1 MKKPRRVRGCIYQRG
16 QTWWV
21 KFSQNG
27 VSHCESSES
36 SDRRVAQRLLDTRL
50 AAVTTGDY
58 AGRTRATVADL
69 WTDMERD
76 YRINGKRSLETVK
89 MRWDG
94 KDGKGG
100 HLKPFLG
107 HLRADQVSSETISRY
122 VDQRQSEGA
131 ANGTINREL
140 SALHRMFQL
149 GKQCTPP
156 KVRSIPV
163 MTKLRE
169 ADARTGFM
177 ESYQFE
183 KLIAYCPELWFRA
196 IVEVGRTFG
205 WRRREITCL
214 KVSQIDLAQRTIR
227 LEPGSTKNS
236 EGRMVTMTDAL
247 YVLISACVQ
256 GKSENDSV
264 FTRPNGSP
272 IKSFRGLWENACKSA
287 GCPGLLF
294 HDLRRTM
301 ARNMLRASV
310 PEKVIMQI
318 GGWKTRAVFDR
329 YSIIRQDDIALA
341 MQKFQRADAPEITFS
356 DNPVTIETPATGAP
370 VN

>member
-1 MKKPRRVRGCIYQRG
+1 MKKARRVRGCIYQRG

-36 SDRRVAQRLLDTRL
+36 SDKRVAKRLLDIRL
-50 AAVTTGDY
+50 AAVTTGEY
-58 AGRTRATVADL
+58 TGRTRATVSELAEDL
-69 WTDMERD
+69 FCD
-76 YRINGKRSLETVK
+76 YRINGKRSLEFVQ
-89 MRWDG
+89 MRWE
-94 KDGKGG
+94 G

-107 HLRADQVSSETISRY
+107 HLRADQVTSDTVRRY
-122 VDQRQSEGA
+122 VDHRQSENA

-140 SALHRMFQL
+140 SALRRMFTI
-149 GKQCTPP
+149 GKNSTPP
-156 KVRSIPV
+156 KLRNIPA

-169 ADARTGFM
+169 ADARTGFL
-177 ESYQFE
+177 EDGQYR
-183 KLIAYCPELWFRA
+183 KLLEYCPELWFRA

-205 WRRREITCL
+205 WRRSEITGL
-214 KVSQIDLAQRTIR
+214 RVMQIDLMQRTIR
-227 LEPGSTKNS
+227 LEPGTTKNR

-247 YVLISACVQ
+247 YVLISACVR
-256 GKSENDSV
+256 GKSESDFV
-264 FTRPNGSP
+264 FTRQDGSP
-272 IKSFRGLWENACKSA
+272 VISFRGLWDNACKSA

-301 ARNMLRASV
+301 ARNMLRAGV
-310 PEKVIMQI
+310 PEKVIMAI
-318 GGWKTRAVFDR
+318 GGWKTRTVFDR

-341 MQKFQRADAPEITFS
+341 MKKFQRADAPEINFS
-356 DNPVTIETPATGAP
+356 DNPVTIDVPATGAP